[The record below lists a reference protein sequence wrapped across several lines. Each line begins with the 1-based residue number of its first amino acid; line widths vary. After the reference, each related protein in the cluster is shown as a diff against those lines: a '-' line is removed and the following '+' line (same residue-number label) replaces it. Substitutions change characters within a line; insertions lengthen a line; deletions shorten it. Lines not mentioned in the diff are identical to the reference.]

1 MNRTLR
7 RAGIAVTILLL
18 AVIGQLTYL
27 QVVAADRL
35 ADDPRNVR
43 RLTRDFSRPRGDIV
57 TSDGVIVAHSVPSH
71 DELVYRRVYPEGP
84 LYAQVGGYQS
94 FVFGNTG
101 VEATYNDP
109 LVGRDARLQLRNVRD
124 LLTGRPQTG
133 TVVLSLSDQVQR
145 VARDALAGQRGSV
158 VALDVAS
165 GGVVALYSNPT
176 FDPNVMTS
184 HDFAAVQ
191 GAFDLLR
198 ADPANPALARAYRE
212 TYPPGSTFKTVTAS
226 VALRTGTATPETEF
240 PVLTSLPL
248 PQSTTSISNFGR
260 EACGGT
266 LFVSFTRSCNTT
278 FARLGLELGDR
289 FVPGMSRFG
298 IGLAPPLD
306 VRPGAVESTGP
317 APGSFRQNQP
327 AFAMAGIGQGP
338 DLRVTP
344 LEMAL
349 VAAGIANQGA
359 IMRPHVVA
367 EIRDYQR
374 RVVSRTRPSRW
385 LTATDPATAA
395 EVTKMMISVVSD
407 PRGTG
412 TAARIP
418 GVSVAGKTGTAE
430 TGPDANPHAWFIA
443 FAPAEAPRF
452 AVAVLVEHGGN
463 RGSEATGGRVAAP
476 IARAVLQAALA
487 LPAGS

>member
-1 MNRTLR
+1 MNRALR
-7 RAGIAVTILLL
+7 RTGIAVTILLL
-18 AVIGQLTYL
+18 ALVGQLTYL

-35 ADDPRNVR
+35 ANDPRNVR
-43 RLTRDFSRPRGDIV
+43 RATRDFSRPRGDIV

-71 DELVYRRVYPEGP
+71 DEFEYRRVYPEGP
-84 LYAQVGGYQS
+84 LYAQVSGYQS

-101 VEATYNDP
+101 VEASYNDA
-109 LVGRDARLQLRNVRD
+109 LIGRDARLQLRNIRD
-124 LLTGRPQTG
+124 LLIGRPQTG
-133 TVVLSLSDQVQR
+133 TAVLTLSDKVQR
-145 VARDALAGQRGSV
+145 VARDALEGQRGSV
-158 VALDVAS
+158 VALDVTNGA
-165 GGVVALYSNPT
+165 VVAMYSNPT

-191 GAFDLLR
+191 AAFDLLK
-198 ADPANPALARAYRE
+198 ADPANPALPRTYRE
-212 TYPPGSTFKTVTAS
+212 TYPPGSTFKAVTAS
-226 VALRTGTATPETEF
+226 VALETGTAEPDTQF
-240 PVLTSLPL
+240 PTLTRLPL
-248 PQSTTSISNFGR
+248 PQSTSSISNFGG

-266 LFVSFTRSCNTT
+266 LFTSFTVSCNTT

-289 FVPGMSRFG
+289 FVPGMERFG
-298 IGLAPPLD
+298 IRHAPPLD
-306 VRPGAVESTGP
+306 VRPSAVESTGP
-317 APGSFRQNQP
+317 APGSFERNQP

-349 VAAGIANQGA
+349 VAAGIANQGT
-359 IMRPHVVA
+359 IMRPHVVG
-367 EIRDYQR
+367 ELRDYQR

-395 EVTKMMISVVSD
+395 EVTAMMISVVND

-418 GVSVAGKTGTAE
+418 GVTVAGKTGTAE
-430 TGPDANPHAWFIA
+430 TGPNANPHAWFIA

-476 IARAVLQAALA
+476 IARAVLEAALS